1 MVENCLHYLNF
12 GADEEYSFFMIDEEY
27 FDTVPIC
34 NVGIW
39 GVENSLLINQI
50 NLRERDGRENE
61 WNK

>member
-39 GVENSLLINQI
+39 GVENSLLINYI
-50 NLRERDGRENE
+50 NLRERE
-61 WNK
+61 